1 MKNTTMN
8 RFGLKKSTSTS
19 LSREAQRQRR
29 RLALRKQ
36 LVFESLESRHLMAGD
51 LGTFLTQ
58 GHVDID
64 IARSGIEWSV
74 GVNNAE
80 SVPETRYANNDAVL
94 YVGAT
99 SLIERPDIA
108 QFDFI
113 GVNPGEQFYLLP
125 QNEDPNM
132 LFLGVS
138 AEAVDASTVDRYS
151 PASES
156 KGRVS
161 TVGRW
166 VKAALSD
173 VRHTNPDGSVGTG
186 IFSSWRT
193 GTFGQTTVFMSSL
206 NDGVSNP
213 NGSGLDVTD
222 GISADDAVWIQAGTE
237 SHVNFGFSKPGRYE
251 VDLRVSAYF
260 GDDTLS
266 TPNIAGLSTSTPV
279 TLFFSVASS
288 GELQFESATYSV
300 NENAGTAS
308 VDVIRVGGSTG
319 KLTIDYATSNGS
331 AISGSDFTST
341 SGTLTF
347 ADKETRKTI
356 VVPIIHDAAVEPTEA
371 FSLTLS
377 SPKPVD
383 FNTYRQNVEGD
394 VNGLLGGIATATIS
408 IVNVENS
415 PPTISDIAN
424 RFVVEGNSTGAIP
437 FTVSDVETAAADL
450 LVTATSSNQS
460 VIPNGNIVL
469 AGSGANRTI
478 RLTAIEG
485 QIGVST
491 ITVTVTDAAGL
502 QSSDTFDVSVIATP
516 LVPFALPRVIGNG
529 VAGVSNVNI
538 ADLDADGKLDV
549 LAGAYGANKVVWY
562 KGTGDGTFGAE
573 RVIDAAAAETWFNTP
588 GDLDGDGDADVLAGM
603 YSGTLAWYANNGSGS
618 FVKNVLATDIVGPY
632 VRIGDLN
639 GDGRNDILAGP
650 DGGTTI
656 FYFQQL
662 PTGGFASRQVLTSS
676 FSKLGGIH
684 LNDFDFDGDLDLFAG
699 DYGSNQ
705 LSWFVN
711 NGSGVFGARQFVSA
725 QDSSGLDRV
734 VDLTGDGLVDL
745 LSLEYATGRVSYYP
759 QLTTGG
765 FGGRVAIPLTVADS
779 YALAVAD
786 FDNDGDNDIAD
797 GAYGSAGMIAW
808 VANQGNGSFKPQLQI
823 STSEGQ
829 VSSMVAADVDTDG
842 DADLVVGSFSGGRV
856 SVYKN
861 RLGEFATQVVQP
873 ASGVYLLGQKL
884 DASVHFGYPVSVTG
898 TPSISLQIGPQTVQA
913 TYLSGSGTPTLK
925 FQYTVQGTDL
935 DSDGVQLA
943 GLLISLNGGS
953 IIDPLGKPVDL
964 ALPATPFSGVL
975 VNGNAPFANAITR
988 AGAAHGA
995 NTEQVSFL
1003 VSFNEAVQDVD
1014 AADFNVVT
1022 TGTLAGISVASV
1034 SGTGASR
1041 TVVVNTGIGSGV
1053 LGLHLKL
1060 NATISDLTGNA
1071 IGRGY
1076 AGGEVY
1082 TIERSPSFVIDN
1094 FYTAGHGDVQAAL
1107 EDNWL
1112 ELKVT
1117 PDGFEYENNEVLIYG
1132 NADALTTRPAGARWD
1147 FLGVEAGQNLYVWS
1161 DNGAIL
1167 TVPEQGFSGELVPGG
1182 TVAAHEITDP
1192 RIANTGTY
1200 LRLQVVGMRSSEG
1213 GAYSVFTNDLAST
1226 RVWIATADGV
1236 SSADSIW
1243 IQEGSHQHFNVAFS
1257 KKGYYEVDFVVS
1269 TFRDINGNGV
1279 YDQGLDPYIESGLE
1293 TIYYG
1298 VDIAGGPVD
1307 YVVPSDNRPVAFGDT
1322 YSVAPGNVLRGNV
1335 LFNDADLDGDSLNAV
1350 VIAGATKGTL
1360 TLNGNGGFTYT
1371 PGTAFDGS
1379 DSFTYRSSDG
1389 ILQSEVTTVTITGSV
1404 RPDFDATLKTG
1415 HADIG
1420 VNFEDDAWDL
1430 HIHDEETDTEY
1441 EPDEAMFYVGRDAM
1455 LTRTGDAANTAYDFL
1470 GAPVGS
1476 TLFVLP
1482 QVENPNL
1489 LFLGIG
1495 GEELADGL
1503 LEGDKATLRLAS
1515 VSGPGQFSIWQSG
1528 LTPTTPKLIMATSD
1542 GIDAS
1547 DAFDVGA
1554 GSHAHANFAFTKQ
1567 GFYEVTFVA
1576 SGVNADGDATDSG
1589 PVTYHFYVS
1598 DGLAPFARP
1607 TEHGG
1612 TIATEAG
1619 PVVSADF
1626 TGDGKVDVVTAGFG
1640 AGSLS
1645 FLQRTGDGSFLPER
1659 GLNVGSAFRPWTL
1672 SAVDF
1677 DTDGKVDIVT
1687 TEFSTTTGEI
1697 VVYKNDGGGNFTR
1710 VVLASGLPLISKSS
1724 AGDLNGDGRPDIVY
1738 FKNNTTLVFQRGNTS
1753 GGLAPESVVSSTFSS
1768 ATSLVLADVNADGR
1782 LDIVA
1787 ADATANRIRVFNQNS
1802 LGVFELSNEVVVASG
1817 VDLKQVVDLN
1827 GDGRLDLL
1835 TTDTDSASVNKAGY
1849 YSQMPSGLFGPR
1861 VNLPIY
1867 GQGVNSLRAAD
1878 FNRDG
1883 GLDIAFGNLFF
1894 DEVAFSFFNF
1904 DVGWL
1909 PGQGT
1914 GAFGPSIFLKTYGSR
1929 TGDLIAPDL
1938 DGDLDP
1944 DIVIGGAQ
1952 SALDSETLYAF
1963 VNQSG
1968 ENPMVLIPPASLTRT
1983 AGDPI
1988 DLQVYFG
1995 FPITVTGTPQIALQL
2010 GANTVYAN
2018 YIGGTGTPT
2027 LRFRYTVTA
2036 TDMDLDGVQLA
2047 SNLIGLNGGTMKD
2060 PLNGN
2065 AVLEFPNVVF
2075 NGVLVNGAGPLVQ
2088 GITRLD
2094 SRSTVAPTVRFEVT
2108 FAEPVTGVDATDFD
2122 VAMKEGN
2129 LSGATVQSVS
2139 GSGST
2144 YQVTVATGTGSGT
2157 LGLNVKG
2164 TASIFDLNGDV
2175 LGKGF
2180 AGGQVYTVR
2189 REAIGDIDNFYTH
2202 RHADFRPTLN
2212 NGEFSW
2218 ILNPDPGLIPGS
2230 PFPSEE
2236 VITYLDST
2244 SIVTRPAAATYDFLG
2259 VPAGAPLYLSN
2270 SSGSLQTT
2278 VPYLGFSGE
2287 SIAPGTFAAYNP
2299 ADPRMSA
2306 TPRDYMKVEMV
2317 GMRSSSGGDLS
2328 LYSVLFSGAVRV
2340 WMASSDGLSSTDNI
2354 WLRSAAHSHFNLAFS
2369 KPGVYEVDIVV
2380 SGYLDSNGNGVYNP
2394 VVDPYVESG
2403 IKTMVFNIDTLGARD
2418 DAFKVNSEEI
2428 LRGSVTLNDDWD
2440 NGIGAYTASVQS
2452 TTTKGALALQPN
2464 GSFTYQPS
2472 AAFDGSDSF
2481 TYRLT
2486 NPRGGFT
2493 TATVSITGS
2502 TRPEFDAV
2510 LTKGHADIGVNFED
2524 DAWDLHIHDEE
2535 TDTEYEPSEALL
2547 RVGLDAKLTRTGN
2560 AADPAYDFLGVP
2572 AGSSLFVLPQVENPN
2587 LLFLG
2592 IGGEELATGLLAGN
2606 KASLRLASVSGPGQ
2620 FSVWQSG
2627 LTPTTPKLIMATS
2640 DGIDAADSFDVAAGS
2655 HAHVNFAFTKL
2666 GFYEVTFVALGI
2678 DADGNETDSGQIT
2691 YYFVVG
2697 NEVRELDVQNGLDQ
2711 RSYIRNLDLVFE
2723 SDEGLLDLLGTGRI
2737 QLTKFDLN
2745 GENGVAIA
2753 NPTMG
2758 VVGNTLRFDFG
2769 SQGLGG
2775 NRNNNAG
2782 DGYYRIGIDVDGDG
2796 LMDAFKHFYRLL
2808 GDVTGDGKVDDL
2820 DRLFILKSVGS
2831 NNPNADVNGD
2841 KVVNGLDSL
2850 LASRALGRKLKDGLR
2865 VDD

>member
-1 MKNTTMN
+1 MN
-8 RFGLKKSTSTS
+8 RFESKRNVSKQCS
-19 LSREAQRQRR
+19 LQVQRKRR
-29 RLALRKQ
+29 TLRKR
-36 LVFESLESRHLMAGD
+36 LVIESLEARHLMAGD

-74 GVNNAE
+74 GVKDAHA
-80 SVPETRYANNDAVL
+80 VPETKYANNDAVL

-108 QFDFI
+108 QFDFL

-125 QNEDPNM
+125 QSEDPNM
-132 LFLGVS
+132 LFLGVA
-138 AEAVDASTVDRYS
+138 AEGVEVSTVDRYS
-151 PASES
+151 PSLES

-161 TVGRW
+161 SVSRW
-166 VKAALSD
+166 VKATLSD
-173 VRHTNPDGSVGTG
+173 VRHTNPDGTSGAGV
-186 IFSSWRT
+186 FSSWRT
-193 GTFGQTTVFMSSL
+193 GVFGQTTVFMSSL

-213 NGSGLDVTD
+213 NGNGLDTTD
-222 GISADDAVWIQAGTE
+222 GISADDAWWIQAGTE
-237 SHVNFGFSKPGRYE
+237 SHVNFGFSKSGRYE

-300 NENAGTAS
+300 NENAGSAS
-308 VDVIRVGGSTG
+308 VDVIRVGGSVG
-319 KLTIDYATSNGS
+319 KLTVDYATSNGS
-331 AISGSDFTST
+331 AIAGSDFTST
-341 SGTLTF
+341 IGTLTF
-347 ADKETRKTI
+347 GDKETRKTI
-356 VVPIIHDAAVEPTEA
+356 VIPIIHDAALEPTEA
-371 FSLTLS
+371 FSLALT
-377 SPKPVD
+377 SPKPAD
-383 FNTYRQNVEGD
+383 FHSYRQNIEGD

-662 PTGGFASRQVLTSS
+662 PTGGFASRQLLTSS

-1226 RVWIATADGV
+1226 RVWIATAEGV

-1455 LTRTGDAANTAYDFL
+1455 LTRTGDAANAAYDFL

-1528 LTPTTPKLIMATSD
+1528 LTPTTPKLVMATSD

-1547 DAFDVGA
+1547 DMLDIVA
-1554 GSHAHANFAFTKQ
+1554 GSHAHMNFAFTKQ

-1576 SGVNADGDATDSG
+1576 SGVDADGNVTDSGQVTYYFFLTDGLVPFSLPRVVGGGLAGVSNVNVVDLDADGKLDVVAGAYGANKIVWYKGNGDATFG
-1589 PVTYHFYVS
+1589 
-1598 DGLAPFARP
+1598 
-1607 TEHGG
+1607 TEQVIDAAAAETWFNTHG
-1612 TIATEAG
+1612 
-1619 PVVSADF
+1619 DLD
-1626 TGDGKVDVVTAGFG
+1626 GDGDVDVLAGMYSG
-1640 AGSLS
+1640 TLAWYANNGS
-1645 FLQRTGDGSFLPER
+1645 GSFVK
-1659 GLNVGSAFRPWTL
+1659 NVLAT
-1672 SAVDF
+1672 
-1677 DTDGKVDIVT
+1677 DIV
-1687 TEFSTTTGEI
+1687 GPYVRI
-1697 VVYKNDGGGNFTR
+1697 
-1710 VVLASGLPLISKSS
+1710 
-1724 AGDLNGDGRPDIVY
+1724 GDLNGDGRNDILAGPDGGTTIFY
-1738 FKNNTTLVFQRGNTS
+1738 FQQLPT
-1753 GGLAPESVVSSTFSS
+1753 GGFASREVL
-1768 ATSLVLADVNADGR
+1768 ATS
-1782 LDIVA
+1782 
-1787 ADATANRIRVFNQNS
+1787 FS
-1802 LGVFELSNEVVVASG
+1802 KLGG
-1817 VDLKQVVDLN
+1817 IHLN
-1827 GDGRLDLL
+1827 DF
-1835 TTDTDSASVNKAGY
+1835 DS
-1849 YSQMPSGLFGPR
+1849 
-1861 VNLPIY
+1861 
-1867 GQGVNSLRAAD
+1867 
-1878 FNRDG
+1878 
-1883 GLDIAFGNLFF
+1883 
-1894 DEVAFSFFNF
+1894 
-1904 DVGWL
+1904 
-1909 PGQGT
+1909 
-1914 GAFGPSIFLKTYGSR
+1914 
-1929 TGDLIAPDL
+1929 
-1938 DGDLDP
+1938 DGDLDLFAGDYGSNQLSWFVNNGSGVFGARQFISSQDSSGLDRVVDLTGDGRVDLLSLEYATGKVSYYP
-1944 DIVIGGAQ
+1944 QLSDGAFGGRVAIPLTVADSYALAVADFDNDGDNDIADGAYG
-1952 SALDSETLYAF
+1952 SAGMIAWVANQGNGTFKPQLQVSTGEGQVSSMTTADLDSDGDADLVVGSF
-1963 VNQSG
+1963 SG
-1968 ENPMVLIPPASLTRT
+1968 GRVSVFENRLNEFATEVVQPAGGTYLSGQKLD
-1983 AGDPI
+1983 AA
-1988 DLQVYFG
+1988 VHFG
-1995 FPITVTGTPQIALQL
+1995 YPVTVTGTPSIALQI
-2010 GANTVYAN
+2010 GSQTVQATYLS
-2018 YIGGTGTPT
+2018 GSGTPT
-2027 LRFRYTVTA
+2027 LTFQYTVQG
-2036 TDMDLDGVQLA
+2036 TDIDSDGVQLA
-2047 SNLIGLNGGTMKD
+2047 ASLISLNGGSIID
-2060 PLNGN
+2060 PMGQPANL
-2065 AVLEFPNVVF
+2065 ALPSTPFM
-2075 NGVLVNGAGPLVQ
+2075 GVLVNGNAPFANAIARAEAAHGANTAQVSFMVSFNEAVQ
-2088 GITRLD
+2088 D
-2094 SRSTVAPTVRFEVT
+2094 
-2108 FAEPVTGVDATDFD
+2108 VDASDFD
-2122 VAMKEGN
+2122 LVTTGTLAGT
-2129 LSGATVQSVS
+2129 SVVSVGGTGTTRTVVVNTGI
-2139 GSGST
+2139 GSG
-2144 YQVTVATGTGSGT
+2144 V
-2157 LGLNVKG
+2157 LGLHVKPNA
-2164 TASIFDLNGDV
+2164 TITDLNGNAI
-2175 LGKGF
+2175 GRGY
-2180 AGGQVYTVR
+2180 AGGQVYTIQRSPSFV
-2189 REAIGDIDNFYTH
+2189 IDNFYAAGHGDVQAAFEENWLELKVTPDGFEYENDEVLIYGS
-2202 RHADFRPTLN
+2202 ADALT
-2212 NGEFSW
+2212 
-2218 ILNPDPGLIPGS
+2218 
-2230 PFPSEE
+2230 
-2236 VITYLDST
+2236 
-2244 SIVTRPAAATYDFLG
+2244 TRPAGARWDFLG
-2259 VPAGAPLYLSN
+2259 VEAGQSLYVWSDNGAIL
-2270 SSGSLQTT
+2270 T
-2278 VPYLGFSGE
+2278 VPEQGFSGE
-2287 SIAPGTFAAYNP
+2287 LVPGGTVAAHEI
-2299 ADPRMSA
+2299 ADPRIA
-2306 TPRDYMKVEMV
+2306 NTGTYLRLQVI
-2317 GMRSSSGGDLS
+2317 GMRSSEGGA
-2328 LYSVLFSGAVRV
+2328 YSVFTNDVASTRV
-2340 WMASSDGLSSTDNI
+2340 WIATADGISSEDSI
-2354 WLRSAAHSHFNLAFS
+2354 WIQEGSHQHFNVAFS
-2369 KPGVYEVDIVV
+2369 KNGYYEVDFVV
-2380 SGYLDSNGNGVYNP
+2380 SSFRDINGNGVYDEGL
-2394 VVDPYVESG
+2394 DPYIESG
-2403 IKTMVFNIDTLGARD
+2403 QETIYYGVDIPGGPVNYVVPSDNRPVAFDDIYTLARENVIRGNVLFNDADLDGDSLNALVVAGVTKGTL
-2418 DAFKVNSEEI
+2418 
-2428 LRGSVTLNDDWD
+2428 TLN
-2440 NGIGAYTASVQS
+2440 G
-2452 TTTKGALALQPN
+2452 N
-2464 GSFTYQPS
+2464 GSFTYTPGPS
-2472 AAFDGSDSF
+2472 FDGSDSF
-2481 TYRLT
+2481 TYRVSDGVLLSEI
-2486 NPRGGFT
+2486 T
-2493 TATVSITGS
+2493 TVTITGS
-2502 TRPEFDAV
+2502 IRPEFDAV
-2510 LTKGHADIGVNFED
+2510 LTMGHADIGVNFED

-2592 IGGEELATGLLAGN
+2592 IGGEELATGLLSGD

-2775 NRNNNAG
+2775 NRNKNAG
-2782 DGYYRIGIDVDGDG
+2782 DGYYRVGIDVDGDG
-2796 LMDAFKHFYRLL
+2796 QMDAFKHFYRLL

>member
-1 MKNTTMN
+1 MAFVGLTGVGDVDGDGLNDLVTSINGDISINGLSYSRNLGSGAFAPVVSIATGGVTWSSALHDIDQDGDLDVIRSHYSDN
-8 RFGLKKSTSTS
+8 AFRLQLLRNSGTPSPVFTSEELALFGENSVRNIAIGDTNQDGLADIHLIRSGSNNDILALHGTSTGNFLAPVVLGS
-19 LSREAQRQRR
+19 GPDLTDLKIGDIEGDGRPD
-29 RLALRKQ
+29 LALTAREQ
-36 LVFESLESRHLMAGD
+36 NQVHFAQNLGSGVFTALQEFTHDGSSLNPYPEAVAIGDIDRDGRNDLVFS
-51 LGTFLTQ
+51 
-58 GHVDID
+58 
-64 IARSGIEWSV
+64 
-74 GVNNAE
+74 
-80 SVPETRYANNDAVL
+80 
-94 YVGAT
+94 
-99 SLIERPDIA
+99 ER
-108 QFDFI
+108 F
-113 GVNPGEQFYLLP
+113 
-125 QNEDPNM
+125 
-132 LFLGVS
+132 
-138 AEAVDASTVDRYS
+138 
-151 PASES
+151 
-156 KGRVS
+156 
-161 TVGRW
+161 
-166 VKAALSD
+166 
-173 VRHTNPDGSVGTG
+173 GTG
-186 IFSSWRT
+186 IAWSRNRSEENITKLTPPASFDVFLGFNAQINTTGGSPTLPITIGSQVVQVPYVGQPNANVLRFRYQVQSTDLDLDGIQVATSVTLNGAVLTDVHNRSIDASFVQFAGVNTSGILVNGGAPYVTGITRLDANPATSPTVRFGVTFSEVVT
-193 GTFGQTTVFMSSL
+193 GVT
-206 NDGVSNP
+206 NDDFALDANGPTGATITSVT
-213 NGSGLDVTD
+213 GSGSSYVVTASIGTGDGTLRLRVLDNDSIVDTDSYQLGGVGLGNGEFAYGQGYTIRTSTATPTFNNVVTD
-222 GISADDAVWIQAGTE
+222 GHLDVVLQVLPGDWYGFWYGAGWWETADTLISAGPDARATRPAGAMWDFLGASAGEPVWIFPETFSATTPWPGVGAYFNNAGDFASYFE
-237 SHVNFGFSKPGRYE
+237 ADPRVNGTAPWIKMQLLDVRGPEGGDFSLYQSGITAPNVFMTSANGIGPEDAAWIPNLDHIHYNWAFSKPGLYQ
-251 VDLRVSAYF
+251 VD
-260 GDDTLS
+260 
-266 TPNIAGLSTSTPV
+266 IA
-279 TLFFSVASS
+279 AS
-288 GELQFESATYSV
+288 GY
-300 NENAGTAS
+300 
-308 VDVIRVGGSTG
+308 
-319 KLTIDYATSNGS
+319 IDANQ
-331 AISGSDFTST
+331 
-341 SGTLTF
+341 SGTYEPGIDPLS
-347 ADKETRKTI
+347 ESQ
-356 VVPIIHDAAVEPTEA
+356 IITLHFGVE
-371 FSLTLS
+371 L
-377 SPKPVD
+377 K
-383 FNTYRQNVEGD
+383 
-394 VNGLLGGIATATIS
+394 
-408 IVNVENS
+408 
-415 PPTISDIAN
+415 PTISDISN
-424 RFVVEGNSTGAIP
+424 RFVVEGNSTLAIP
-437 FTVSDVETAAADL
+437 FTVADVETPAADL
-450 LVTATSSNQS
+450 VVTATSSNQA

-1430 HIHDEETDTEY
+1430 HIHDHEPDTEY
-1441 EPDEAMFYVGRDAM
+1441 EPDEAKFYVGRDAM
-1455 LTRTGDAANTAYDFL
+1455 QTRSGESADAAYNFL

-1482 QVENPNL
+1482 EVENTNL

-1495 GEELADGL
+1495 GEELGEGL
-1503 LEGDKATLRLAS
+1503 LDGDVATLRLAS
-1515 VSGPGQFSIWQSG
+1515 VSGPGHFSMWQAG
-1528 LTPTTPKLIMATSD
+1528 LTPTTPKLLMATAD
-1542 GIDAS
+1542 GVDAS
-1547 DAFDVGA
+1547 DAFDVAA
-1554 GSHAHANFAFTKQ
+1554 GSHAHANFAFTKL
-1567 GFYEVTFVA
+1567 GYYEVTFVA
-1576 SGVNADGDATDSG
+1576 SGVDAGGNATDSG
-1589 PVTYHFYVS
+1589 
-1598 DGLAPFARP
+1598 
-1607 TEHGG
+1607 
-1612 TIATEAG
+1612 
-1619 PVVSADF
+1619 
-1626 TGDGKVDVVTAGFG
+1626 
-1640 AGSLS
+1640 
-1645 FLQRTGDGSFLPER
+1645 
-1659 GLNVGSAFRPWTL
+1659 
-1672 SAVDF
+1672 
-1677 DTDGKVDIVT
+1677 
-1687 TEFSTTTGEI
+1687 
-1697 VVYKNDGGGNFTR
+1697 
-1710 VVLASGLPLISKSS
+1710 
-1724 AGDLNGDGRPDIVY
+1724 
-1738 FKNNTTLVFQRGNTS
+1738 
-1753 GGLAPESVVSSTFSS
+1753 
-1768 ATSLVLADVNADGR
+1768 
-1782 LDIVA
+1782 
-1787 ADATANRIRVFNQNS
+1787 
-1802 LGVFELSNEVVVASG
+1802 
-1817 VDLKQVVDLN
+1817 QV
-1827 GDGRLDLL
+1827 
-1835 TTDTDSASVNKAGY
+1835 
-1849 YSQMPSGLFGPR
+1849 
-1861 VNLPIY
+1861 
-1867 GQGVNSLRAAD
+1867 
-1878 FNRDG
+1878 
-1883 GLDIAFGNLFF
+1883 
-1894 DEVAFSFFNF
+1894 
-1904 DVGWL
+1904 
-1909 PGQGT
+1909 
-1914 GAFGPSIFLKTYGSR
+1914 
-1929 TGDLIAPDL
+1929 
-1938 DGDLDP
+1938 
-1944 DIVIGGAQ
+1944 
-1952 SALDSETLYAF
+1952 
-1963 VNQSG
+1963 
-1968 ENPMVLIPPASLTRT
+1968 
-1983 AGDPI
+1983 
-1988 DLQVYFG
+1988 
-1995 FPITVTGTPQIALQL
+1995 
-2010 GANTVYAN
+2010 
-2018 YIGGTGTPT
+2018 
-2027 LRFRYTVTA
+2027 
-2036 TDMDLDGVQLA
+2036 
-2047 SNLIGLNGGTMKD
+2047 
-2060 PLNGN
+2060 
-2065 AVLEFPNVVF
+2065 
-2075 NGVLVNGAGPLVQ
+2075 
-2088 GITRLD
+2088 
-2094 SRSTVAPTVRFEVT
+2094 
-2108 FAEPVTGVDATDFD
+2108 
-2122 VAMKEGN
+2122 
-2129 LSGATVQSVS
+2129 
-2139 GSGST
+2139 
-2144 YQVTVATGTGSGT
+2144 
-2157 LGLNVKG
+2157 
-2164 TASIFDLNGDV
+2164 
-2175 LGKGF
+2175 
-2180 AGGQVYTVR
+2180 
-2189 REAIGDIDNFYTH
+2189 
-2202 RHADFRPTLN
+2202 
-2212 NGEFSW
+2212 
-2218 ILNPDPGLIPGS
+2218 
-2230 PFPSEE
+2230 
-2236 VITYLDST
+2236 
-2244 SIVTRPAAATYDFLG
+2244 
-2259 VPAGAPLYLSN
+2259 
-2270 SSGSLQTT
+2270 
-2278 VPYLGFSGE
+2278 
-2287 SIAPGTFAAYNP
+2287 
-2299 ADPRMSA
+2299 
-2306 TPRDYMKVEMV
+2306 
-2317 GMRSSSGGDLS
+2317 
-2328 LYSVLFSGAVRV
+2328 
-2340 WMASSDGLSSTDNI
+2340 
-2354 WLRSAAHSHFNLAFS
+2354 
-2369 KPGVYEVDIVV
+2369 
-2380 SGYLDSNGNGVYNP
+2380 
-2394 VVDPYVESG
+2394 
-2403 IKTMVFNIDTLGARD
+2403 
-2418 DAFKVNSEEI
+2418 
-2428 LRGSVTLNDDWD
+2428 
-2440 NGIGAYTASVQS
+2440 
-2452 TTTKGALALQPN
+2452 
-2464 GSFTYQPS
+2464 
-2472 AAFDGSDSF
+2472 
-2481 TYRLT
+2481 
-2486 NPRGGFT
+2486 
-2493 TATVSITGS
+2493 
-2502 TRPEFDAV
+2502 
-2510 LTKGHADIGVNFED
+2510 
-2524 DAWDLHIHDEE
+2524 
-2535 TDTEYEPSEALL
+2535 
-2547 RVGLDAKLTRTGN
+2547 
-2560 AADPAYDFLGVP
+2560 
-2572 AGSSLFVLPQVENPN
+2572 
-2587 LLFLG
+2587 
-2592 IGGEELATGLLAGN
+2592 
-2606 KASLRLASVSGPGQ
+2606 
-2620 FSVWQSG
+2620 
-2627 LTPTTPKLIMATS
+2627 
-2640 DGIDAADSFDVAAGS
+2640 
-2655 HAHVNFAFTKL
+2655 
-2666 GFYEVTFVALGI
+2666 
-2678 DADGNETDSGQIT
+2678 T
-2691 YYFVVG
+2691 YYFQVG
-2697 NEVRELDVQNGLDQ
+2697 NTVDALDVQNGQVQ
-2711 RSYIRNLDLVFE
+2711 RSFVRNVDLVFGE
-2723 SDEGLLDLLGTGRI
+2723 EDNMADLLATGRI
-2737 QLTKFDLN
+2737 SVTKFDLN
-2745 GENGVAIA
+2745 GENGVPMAA
-2753 NPTMG
+2753 SAWSAST
-2758 VVGNTLRFDFG
+2758 VGNRLKMDFG
-2769 SQGLGG
+2769 AQGIGG
-2775 NRNNNAG
+2775 NRNDTTA
-2782 DGYYRIGIDVDGDG
+2782 DGYYRIGIDIDGDG
-2796 LMDAFKHFYRLL
+2796 TVDAYKHFYRLL
-2808 GDVTGDGKVDDL
+2808 GDVNGDRQVNAL
-2820 DRLFILKSVGS
+2820 DRLLVMRGNSPGAPSV
-2831 NNPNADVNGD
+2831 DVNGD
-2841 KVVNGLDSL
+2841 GVVNAVDLTLVTRSL
-2850 LASRALGRKLKDGLR
+2850 GKKLKNGLW